1 MPLPKQRKR
10 HESLAHRLEAILVRI
25 PITTETLT
33 AALVLTQSI
42 IALAAVVK
50 IPLQVEKVA
59 SLETEVLPTVTP
71 ATVTPIGIPPIM
83 EPVKEGERNKTEK
96 TDS

>member
-1 MPLPKQRKR
+1 LAKKPRQKR
-10 HESLAHRLEAILVRI
+10 PGSLVHRLEAILVRI

-33 AALVLTQSI
+33 TALVFTQTI

-59 SLETEVLPTVTP
+59 TLETELVPTVTP
-71 ATVTPIGIPPIM
+71 ALIVPTIGIPPIM
-83 EPVKEGERNKTEK
+83 EPVKEGEK
-96 TDS
+96 